1 MSDTT
6 YYEAKG
12 GLRCIFV
19 KREGFQ
25 SKYVG
30 LGLHYGSSHKK
41 YYRNGEFYESKSGI
55 AHFLEHKAFI
65 FDGHDALIDFDKF
78 NAEANAYTGL
88 EQTIYYFGTNDDLI
102 PPLKLLIQMVFS
114 KGFTKENIEKE
125 KPIILSELEEAND
138 QVDKRIRE
146 ACSKLLYP
154 KDPYSIEILG
164 TKEDIENMELK
175 DLEIAFEDF
184 YTPKNSIL
192 TIVGDIDIE
201 EVKVAIDSVMENIH
215 IKENDIKRIPFIESK
230 TPLSPITIYEDIPYP
245 ELHIMGRIDN
255 LNYSMPII
263 PNKMIALLDSIFSV
277 EAPFYKMLQKKNL
290 LLLDD
295 IEYSISSFEYGT
307 YFIIDIYTNN
317 PITLKDLILDKLKN
331 LSIKDYD
338 SDISGRTIKS
348 YKSDF
353 IRALDSISFVG
364 DETLS
369 LALEGTGYEC
379 EKDALLNTKDKD
391 IIDFIP
397 YIKNSLMTYLIALPN
412 NVKNKK

>member
-1 MSDTT
+1 
-6 YYEAKG
+6 
-12 GLRCIFV
+12 
-19 KREGFQ
+19 
-25 SKYVG
+25 
-30 LGLHYGSSHKK
+30 
-41 YYRNGEFYESKSGI
+41 
-55 AHFLEHKAFI
+55 
-65 FDGHDALIDFDKF
+65 
-78 NAEANAYTGL
+78 
-88 EQTIYYFGTNDDLI
+88 
-102 PPLKLLIQMVFS
+102 
-114 KGFTKENIEKE
+114 
-125 KPIILSELEEAND
+125 
-138 QVDKRIRE
+138 
-146 ACSKLLYP
+146 
-154 KDPYSIEILG
+154 
-164 TKEDIENMELK
+164 
-175 DLEIAFEDF
+175 
-184 YTPKNSIL
+184 
-192 TIVGDIDIE
+192 
-201 EVKVAIDSVMENIH
+201 
-215 IKENDIKRIPFIESK
+215 
-230 TPLSPITIYEDIPYP
+230 
-245 ELHIMGRIDN
+245 MGRIDN

-379 EKDALLNTKDKD
+379 EKDALLNTKDRD

-397 YIKNSLMTYLIALPN
+397 YIKNSLMTYLIALPK
-412 NVKNKK
+412 NVKNKN

>member
-1 MSDTT
+1 
-6 YYEAKG
+6 
-12 GLRCIFV
+12 
-19 KREGFQ
+19 
-25 SKYVG
+25 
-30 LGLHYGSSHKK
+30 
-41 YYRNGEFYESKSGI
+41 
-55 AHFLEHKAFI
+55 
-65 FDGHDALIDFDKF
+65 
-78 NAEANAYTGL
+78 
-88 EQTIYYFGTNDDLI
+88 
-102 PPLKLLIQMVFS
+102 
-114 KGFTKENIEKE
+114 
-125 KPIILSELEEAND
+125 
-138 QVDKRIRE
+138 
-146 ACSKLLYP
+146 
-154 KDPYSIEILG
+154 
-164 TKEDIENMELK
+164 MELK

-230 TPLSPITIYEDIPYP
+230 APLSPITIYEDIPYP

-379 EKDALLNTKDKD
+379 EKDALLNTKDSD
-391 IIDFIP
+391 ICELIP
-397 YIKNSLMTYLIALPN
+397 YIKNSLMTYLIALPK